1 MDNKTALKL
10 AKKCIKRKP
19 MPSSLEQEF
28 KKHGLRDLLPSVY
41 QRTAELLQDN
51 EKASEAVMQHLK
63 QILPSIAFYEALLE
77 KEGSQEGALAIYE
90 KWCFIKIKKMAKMI
104 PAAMKIPGL
113 YKKTPAIMK
122 KLLDSLF
129 GETAGF
135 KYQERKIANGFAVD
149 MTVCPYVVTCNKY
162 GCPEIVQFFCKSDDI
177 TYGNMHPKLIWGRT
191 KTLGMG
197 GECCDFKL
205 SIKEK

>member
-10 AKKCIKRKP
+10 AKKYIKRKP
-19 MPSSLEQEF
+19 IPSSLEKEF
-28 KKHGLRDLLPSVY
+28 KKQGLYDLLPSVY

-51 EKASEAVMQHLK
+51 KNASVAVMQHLK
-63 QILPSIAFYEALLE
+63 QILPSIAFYEALLA
-77 KEGSQEGALAIYE
+77 KEGNQERALALYE
-90 KWCFIKIKKMAKMI
+90 DWCFIKIKKMAKII
-104 PAAMKIPGL
+104 PVTMKIPGL
-113 YKKTPAIMK
+113 YKKAPNIMRK
-122 KLLDSLF
+122 MLDSMF
-129 GETAGF
+129 GEKAGF
-135 KYQERKIANGFAVD
+135 QYCEKEIRNGFAVD

-197 GECCDFKL
+197 GECCDFNL
-205 SIKEK
+205 YIKED

>member
-10 AKKCIKRKP
+10 AKKYIKGKP

-28 KKHGLRDLLPSVY
+28 KKHGLSDLLPSVY

-51 EKASEAVMQHLK
+51 ENASAAVLQHLK
-63 QILPSIAFYEALLE
+63 QILPCIAFYEALLE
-77 KEGSQEGALAIYE
+77 KEGSQEKALALYE
-90 KWCFIKIKKMAKMI
+90 DWCFIKIKKMAKII
-104 PAAMKIPGL
+104 PVTMKIPGL
-113 YKKTPAIMK
+113 YKKTPAIMR

-129 GETAGF
+129 GEAAGF
-135 KYQERKIANGFAVD
+135 KYQEKEIANGFAVD

-162 GCPEIVQFFCKSDDI
+162 GCPEIAQFFCKSDDI

-197 GECCDFKL
+197 AECCDFIL
-205 SIKEK
+205 YIKED